1 MSRLAAAASKAVA
14 LVGASIVLIGI
25 YFIVWPF
32 VICEG
37 LDLSS
42 MGYGVVAIYFG
53 IGLLL
58 IGIGSLLVWRFG

>member
-1 MSRLAAAASKAVA
+1 VSRLAAAASKAMV
-14 LVGASIVLIGI
+14 LVGGLIALIGF
-25 YFIVWPF
+25 YFILWPF